1 MICDC
6 CDCNNTYACRKKRHL
21 YEKLD
26 DGYGDGDDEIP
37 VPAPPKSF
45 HRHQYRRLCAVGV
58 PVLTVITLALLGII
72 GRWIQL
78 WRENACSSAHPV
90 HHHEQIPT
98 FLSIRQPSDGT
109 LVYALDNPLY
119 EQLQRATLSH
129 NNKSKQ
135 ETASAVIVQVSTTQ
149 LHPGQDLTLQW
160 SSSTSAA
167 KKGISLWK
175 TDWLRGESDNDNI
188 WVLYCGKSNTI
199 QDEFW
204 QYDNAYEVATVLQV
218 LGSSKSSSCEE
229 SGTSVHDYCWY
240 ISDFPTSHR
249 QETCQFVLYNTAWE
263 MLAASPRIH
272 TLEAV
277 TSPTNLHLALTHD
290 PTEITIQFASG
301 QGEPIVA
308 YAEASNPSKWVDGHV
323 PGTTTT
329 YEATD
334 MCMAPANETGP
345 GKFQSPGLLHNVLL
359 TNLLPNTQYVYKAGI
374 QHGQGVTWSETAT
387 FTTAPRQ
394 NDTSIYPFTYLVYA
408 DQGCPLNGWFQGAA
422 WTAAVV
428 AQEIPSIR
436 MVHHFGDLSY
446 AQGAAHQWDAW
457 MTMVEP
463 IAKHVPYHIG
473 IGNHEYDYTANGKGK
488 DPTGNDM
495 GYHPVWGNFHDD
507 SGGECGVPTS
517 KRFQMPASE
526 GGVFWY
532 AHNFANVH
540 TIVLSS
546 EHDLSPGSVQYEWLA
561 HDLTNVDRH
570 ETPWVIVEIHR
581 PLYEGEAVWDQND
594 VGIALRM
601 EVEDVLKDYR
611 VDLVLAG
618 HYHAY
623 HRTCDGLYRN
633 QCHHEGPMHVTIG
646 TAGAHLDDED
656 LFDNPWS
663 EVYIKQT
670 YGYGRITI
678 YNMTDMLFE
687 FIQGA
692 AVEDDPDAGKVL
704 DSVRIHRERSV

>member
-1 MICDC
+1 MMSDC
-6 CDCNNTYACRKKRHL
+6 CDYNIFALHTKKKRHL

-26 DGYGDGDDEIP
+26 QGGDDDDDDE
-37 VPAPPKSF
+37 VPATPKSLTW
-45 HRHQYRRLCAVGV
+45 HRSWRVVGL
-58 PVLTVITLALLGII
+58 PVLVTLVVVVLLLGMI
-72 GRWIQL
+72 GRWIQQV
-78 WRENACSSAHPV
+78 WRENVYLAAHSV
-90 HHHEQIPT
+90 HHEQIPT
-98 FLSIRQPSDGT
+98 FLSIRRPHDGT
-109 LVYALDNPLY
+109 FVYALDNPLY
-119 EQLQRATLSH
+119 EQLQQATLSH
-129 NNKSKQ
+129 RDTKLQKSSSS
-135 ETASAVIVQVSTTQ
+135 TITVRVSSTQ

-160 SSSTSAA
+160 SSVCP

-175 TDWLRGESDNDNI
+175 TDWLTGQPDENI
-188 WVLYCGKSNTI
+188 WVLYCGKGNYS
-199 QDEFW
+199 QEELW
-204 QYDNAYEVATVLQV
+204 QYANAYEVATVSQV
-218 LGSSKSSSCEE
+218 QASSSCEE
-229 SGTSVHDYCWY
+229 TVALDDDDNCWH
-240 ISDFPTSHR
+240 ISNFPTSHR
-249 QETCQFVLYNTAWE
+249 QETCQFVLYNTEWE
-263 MLAASPRIH
+263 MLVASPRIN

-290 PTEITIQFASG
+290 PTQMTIQFASG
-301 QGEPIVA
+301 KGTPIVA
-308 YAEASNPSKWVDGHV
+308 YADVSDASKWIDGHV

-329 YEATD
+329 YEAAD

-345 GKFQSPGLLHNVLL
+345 GKFQSPGLLHTVLL
-359 TNLLPNTQYVYKAGI
+359 TNLQPNTQYVYKAGA

-387 FTTAPRQ
+387 FTTAPWQ

-428 AQEIPSIR
+428 AKEIPSIR

-457 MTMVEP
+457 MTMIEP

-473 IGNHEYDYTANGKGK
+473 IGNHEYDYTANGDGK

-507 SGGECGVPTS
+507 SGGECGVPAS
-517 KRFQMPASE
+517 KRFQMPASD

-532 AHNFANVH
+532 AHNFANLH

-561 HDLTNVDRH
+561 HDLTKVDRQV
-570 ETPWVIVEIHR
+570 TPWVVVEIHR
-581 PLYEGEAVWDQND
+581 PLYEGEALWDQND

-601 EVEDVLKDYR
+601 EVEHMLRDYQ

-633 QCHHEGPMHVTIG
+633 QCYKGGPMHITIG
-646 TAGAHLDDED
+646 TAGAHLDEAD
-656 LFDNPWS
+656 LFDNTWS
-663 EVYIKQT
+663 EIYIKQT

-678 YNMTDMLFE
+678 YNATDLDFE
-687 FIQGA
+687 FIRGA
-692 AVEDDPDAGKVL
+692 AADDDPDAGKVL
-704 DSVRIHRERSV
+704 DSVRIHRERS